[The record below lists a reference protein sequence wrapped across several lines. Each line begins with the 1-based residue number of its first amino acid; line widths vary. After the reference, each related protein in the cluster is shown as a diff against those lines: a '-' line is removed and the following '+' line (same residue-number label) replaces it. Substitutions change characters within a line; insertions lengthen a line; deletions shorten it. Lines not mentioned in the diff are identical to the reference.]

1 MHLSFIQEDRHRS
14 RALMQS
20 EDVSAPE
27 ELLPK
32 SYRSNSPEEIRLLAM
47 ADSFQR
53 QYSHLCPDRTPLLLC
68 PVNECG
74 VKFVSTSL
82 RPTSTVHCEL
92 FSWQGC
98 ASFVADSLSLVPLD
112 PPVHLP
118 KHLFSPTAVLQSQR
132 ATCFEYAT
140 LLCSLLLGENYDAYC
155 VSGYAVK
162 EMCVLDQ
169 SLQECPLLDT
179 EVKAVTPEQ
188 KQRDNKYSAK
198 LQLEQ
203 KSHFLAQRE
212 KKKQEAEAA
221 LLEKQKLQEEKNQQL
236 ADPLRGLRVH
246 CWVLV
251 LSGSR
256 SIQENFFIDPL
267 TGISYPTNSD
277 KFLGIES
284 VWNNLNYYV
293 NMQDCSNGCADLM
306 FDLDDLKT
314 WEPLLFGAPSKKQLI
329 QKVLKRKDL
338 KLMGKKS
345 NLVEVPDEDEPNVFE
360 MPRSW
365 VRYIAI
371 SHEAMENRFPG
382 GEKVI
387 RYKQAQL
394 ERFAPRR
401 RSHGLVT
408 RLTKY
413 KDRDCTEVTVV
424 KEWYQ
429 DRSDFLLEKEVNNID
444 RVTTE
449 IFSYGSKY
457 HLQLFRVK
465 HLTVDTEVEM
475 HFSSAHADGVVQR
488 VLSKTEMM
496 ELFEGRRDFLC
507 YRHVCFRE
515 HIQEFYERPEE
526 LHILKVVERFHRNS
540 SKPASDDVAER
551 VFLEPE
557 RLIEVTYHLTKDQSV
572 PSKISFIKP
581 LESEKGKAQEFS
593 LDMISTFQV
602 DLFEKPFTAATL
614 REMMLGLM
622 EAEEEVSYQIALS
635 VGEVKKIVTCKEKSG
650 MKVWS
655 RAQADPVP
663 CCDQETEEIDDIL
676 PQQEHLSEE
685 ETDSQDEQDTDL
697 HLDFSKNE
705 EKAKLIPLHEGTSQ
719 RSEEK

>member
-74 VKFVSTSL
+74 VKKFVSTSL

-221 LLEKQKLQEEKNQQL
+221 LLEKQKLQE
-236 ADPLRGLRVH
+236 
-246 CWVLV
+246 
-251 LSGSR
+251 
-256 SIQENFFIDPL
+256 
-267 TGISYPTNSD
+267 
-277 KFLGIES
+277 
-284 VWNNLNYYV
+284 
-293 NMQDCSNGCADLM
+293 
-306 FDLDDLKT
+306 
-314 WEPLLFGAPSKKQLI
+314 
-329 QKVLKRKDL
+329 
-338 KLMGKKS
+338 
-345 NLVEVPDEDEPNVFE
+345 EDEPNVFE